1 MATKY
6 YAVLTNVGAEKL
18 ANATALG
25 VQVEITQM
33 AVGDGNGA
41 LPTPNPA
48 QTALVHE
55 LRRAPLNTLSIDPN
69 NANQIIAEQVIP
81 EDVGGWWI
89 REIGLFDKDGDM
101 IAVANCAETYKP
113 QLQEGS
119 GRVQVV
125 RMILIVSST
134 AAVTLKIDPSVVLAT
149 RQYVDDQIIQVKA
162 FVDQQLAAHIAA
174 ADPHK
179 QYAPKAS
186 PALTGT
192 PTAPTATAGN
202 NSTQLANT
210 AFVQA
215 ALVAVIGGA
224 PATLDTLKEIATAIN
239 NDPNFSATINNAL
252 ALKAPLASPAMTG
265 TPTAPTAAQ
274 TVNNTQ
280 IATTEFVKS
289 AIAALVASS
298 PAALDTLNELAAALG
313 NDPNFATTV
322 TNALAGKQPLDST
335 LTDLSGKTVNGIL
348 QYLGLGD
355 GSGRL
360 IQCQVF
366 KSSGTY
372 TPTKGTRF
380 IIVEIVGGGG
390 AGGGC
395 QVGYPNNAA
404 CGGGGMSGEYVK
416 ARVDNPTV
424 TTVTIG
430 YGGTGAS
437 ASVGAPGG
445 ATSFGNTIIA
455 KGGLGGNVL
464 AEGTVPGV
472 VGPYGAYTEPGFTGA
487 NIIGSGSG
495 YSSPGVRYSGSLAMG
510 GPGGDSIL
518 GAGAGSQAIVGE
530 GINANGHGG
539 GGGGACVY
547 GGTTQQRA
555 GGRGMAGIAII
566 WEYA

>member
-1 MATKY
+1 MLRIGQVEATATQDGKY
-6 YAVLTNVGAEKL
+6 TDGSVAGGIAATRLRAAAFNAMQEELAHIVESAGLALDINDMTQVLKAIQKLTLSRANPFADIKSDGAAAISTALTN
-18 ANATALG
+18 
-25 VQVEITQM
+25 
-33 AVGDGNGA
+33 
-41 LPTPNPA
+41 
-48 QTALVHE
+48 
-55 LRRAPLNTLSIDPN
+55 
-69 NANQIIAEQVIP
+69 
-81 EDVGGWWI
+81 
-89 REIGLFDKDGDM
+89 
-101 IAVANCAETYKP
+101 
-113 QLQEGS
+113 
-119 GRVQVV
+119 
-125 RMILIVSST
+125 
-134 AAVTLKIDPSVVLAT
+134 
-149 RQYVDDQIIQVKA
+149 
-162 FVDQQLAAHIAA
+162 
-174 ADPHK
+174 
-179 QYAPKAS
+179 
-186 PALTGT
+186 
-192 PTAPTATAGN
+192 
-202 NSTQLANT
+202 
-210 AFVQA
+210 
-215 ALVAVIGGA
+215 
-224 PATLDTLKEIATAIN
+224 
-239 NDPNFSATINNAL
+239 
-252 ALKAPLASPAMTG
+252 
-265 TPTAPTAAQ
+265 
-274 TVNNTQ
+274 
-280 IATTEFVKS
+280 
-289 AIAALVASS
+289 
-298 PAALDTLNELAAALG
+298 
-313 NDPNFATTV
+313 
-322 TNALAGKQPLDST
+322 
-335 LTDLSGKTVNGIL
+335 
-348 QYLGLGD
+348 LGLGD